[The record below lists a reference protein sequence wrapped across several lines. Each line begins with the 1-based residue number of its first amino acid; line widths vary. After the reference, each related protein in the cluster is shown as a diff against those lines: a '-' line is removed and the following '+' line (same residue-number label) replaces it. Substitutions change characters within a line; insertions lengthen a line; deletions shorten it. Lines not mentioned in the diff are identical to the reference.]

1 MSTEGIIETG
11 RRPSPCSGCAR
22 WPRCATELRMCS
34 AQSAYM
40 QGAPVERIALLPRV
54 DSSHQIYVSVMA
66 LTGGIPPAPRP
77 RTAEQH

>member
-1 MSTEGIIETG
+1 
-11 RRPSPCSGCAR
+11 
-22 WPRCATELRMCS
+22 MCS

-66 LTGGIPPAPRP
+66 LTGGIPRAPR
-77 RTAEQH
+77 RMTAERLT